1 MGPDDAQPAGGS
13 QATST
18 PTPQSDAGGVPMQK
32 TGEIMLIV
40 SLVIIF
46 IVILS
51 MTVHLFI
58 RHRYR
63 RNPQKRPKKDLE
75 STVSSELHSTDKK
88 VFEAAGTEVILCELP
103 PEAPPL
109 QELDAGEVITPLQR
123 AYTGT
128 TRYSEYDF
136 DFGFD
141 AVSPEDVVPQNRQ
154 MAVYWSA
161 RL

>member
-1 MGPDDAQPAGGS
+1 
-13 QATST
+13 
-18 PTPQSDAGGVPMQK
+18 MQK

-40 SLVIIF
+40 SLIIIF

-63 RNPQKRPKKDLE
+63 RSPRKEPKKDLE

-88 VFEAAGTEVILCELP
+88 VFEAAGTEVVLCELP

-109 QELDAGEVITPLQR
+109 IELDAGDVHVITPIQR

-128 TRYSEYDF
+128 TRSTEWEF

-141 AVSPEDVVPQNRQ
+141 AVSPEDVLPRDRQ
-154 MAVYWSA
+154 MAQYWSA